1 MGVATE
7 AAVTAGAAMAAEAK
21 VAVVSWSRQLE
32 PSAGAVAVRT
42 ELRDAVA
49 EPVPLRRDVAGAGKL
64 ERSTGRGHIRA
75 ASAETARWQWP
86 RRGGSRIHRRYDLRL
101 ARTHRRGRPGPR
113 RCSRCRLARAHLC
126 LGSMAAIACST
137 CCGSPALG
145 TKAFCSPTFFEWHF
159 QIPNLGKHALFN
171 NS

>member
-1 MGVATE
+1 MRAAARAVVAARSVAATAVAMHGGGEVAVVMVAAVMGVAAMGLATE
-7 AAVTAGAAMAAEAK
+7 TAVTAGAAMAAEAK

-86 RRGGSRIHRRYDLRL
+86 RWVADSTGRHDLRL
-101 ARTHRRGRPGPR
+101 ARTHRRPGRRGQGV
-113 RCSRCRLARAHLC
+113 ARGVAWLV
-126 LGSMAAIACST
+126 L
-137 CCGSPALG
+137 
-145 TKAFCSPTFFEWHF
+145 TFD
-159 QIPNLGKHALFN
+159 
-171 NS
+171 